1 MSVRSVS
8 PSVRRDRLRIGD
20 VLDEALYGRPPG
32 ARQPMLLLA
41 AGHRITSV
49 AQLRRLQEAGFSV
62 ELPESISSTQAPES
76 GPLASPV
83 LSTVASLRTAI
94 QERAEAAARVR
105 QVIADATRDLLGR
118 VRAAPGAS
126 LSPNIEALE
135 AAGSAL
141 VSEVTTDANTIAAL
155 THLRRCDDY
164 TVEHSVD
171 VAILMVAI
179 AQVLG
184 YREPDLSVVA
194 VAGLSHD
201 VGKQRVPVSILN
213 KAGRLTAEEFVELRR
228 HPQHGYEILTEC
240 AHLHESIPL
249 VALQHHERLDG
260 SGYPSM
266 LCHEQIHAYSRIAA
280 VADSFD
286 AMTAD
291 RVYRRG
297 CTARQAV
304 LELYGLAGRGLDASA
319 VQALIKLVGV
329 YPVGTRV
336 TLDTGE
342 RGTVIAANLEDTT
355 RPVVLID
362 QDGMGRNVGTPYAVS
377 LAAGRHRVAAAGS

>member
-1 MSVRSVS
+1 MSQRSVTKT
-8 PSVRRDRLRIGD
+8 VRREDRLRIGD
-20 VLDEALYGRPPG
+20 VLPEPLYGRPPG
-32 ARQPMLLLA
+32 ARQPVLLLA
-41 AGHRITSV
+41 AGHRIESV

-62 ELPESISSTQAPES
+62 DLPLAAASSALQSPESDTSS
-76 GPLASPV
+76 ASRTGSPP
-83 LSTVASLRTAI
+83 SLRAAI

-105 QVIADATRDLLGR
+105 QVISGATRELMGR
-118 VRAAPGAS
+118 VREGGR
-126 LSPNIEALE
+126 PNIAALE

-141 VSEVTTDANTIAAL
+141 VSEVTGDAGTISAL

-184 YREPDLSVVA
+184 LPESELNAVA

-201 VGKQRVPVSILN
+201 VGKQRVPMAILQ
-213 KAGRLTAEEFVELRR
+213 KAGRPTPAEFVELRR
-228 HPQHGYEILTEC
+228 HPEHGFEILSQC
-240 AHLHESIPL
+240 AQLHEAVPL
-249 VALQHHERLDG
+249 VALQHHERIDG
-260 SGYPSM
+260 SGYPAG
-266 LCHEQIHAYSRIAA
+266 LCLDEIHPFSRIAA

-291 RVYRRG
+291 RIYRKG
-297 CTARQAV
+297 CTARHAV
-304 LELYGLAGRGLDASA
+304 LELYSMADKGLDARA
-319 VQALIKLVGV
+319 VQALIKLIGV

-342 RGTVIAANLEDTT
+342 RGTVIAANPEDTT

-362 QDGMGRNVGTPYAVS
+362 QDGSGRNVATPYALL
-377 LAAGRHRVAAAGS
+377 LASGPHRVVSAGT